1 VGPAGSFFLLLDY
14 YPRTVV
20 TKFGSN
26 GLSGFP
32 LGSYIK
38 LCPTVAAILDGERT
52 SQIFKEDH
60 LRTFCLPS
68 LVQIGSAV
76 SEEKIF
82 EKVYD

>member
-1 VGPAGSFFLLLDY
+1 MTGGTCWIFFLLLNY

-38 LCPTVAAILDGERT
+38 LCPTVADQSDT
-52 SQIFKEDH
+52 IFKEDH